1 MIRLTDALTLASTKL
16 RARKVRTIFTIVIA
30 GLLFGLV
37 AAIVLV
43 SDGALQSTERM
54 MSKSMTG
61 RYIVSGTPMVFDNM
75 GDTTSDPALIE
86 RALAEH
92 KQLVADKKAEAK
104 RLGIEY
110 DAARDP
116 SPVETIDGQRH
127 LVFGNKIADRLT
139 AEKSTTPEFATFEKL
154 TKGYHPVSVYKTLTP
169 KPKNGTWSEMRDGKE
184 KLSEETAQKS
194 AEQQPNNSA
203 WPDDINDQAIVS
215 RGLVSSYLIAD
226 YPWKPDSG
234 RIPVVVTQK
243 RAAAMTGYAA
253 PKSDAP
259 AEQRLG
265 YANELRKRAVGKTF
279 DVCYRN
285 TVSSDQ
291 VNEAVRVAKEIE
303 RNKNDKNYRVPSL
316 QYGLPDSAS
325 CGEAT
330 VLRDVRTAD
339 EKQYADKERQLERKF
354 GGVVDPVQQKLT
366 YEIVGVS
373 PNGWADS
380 DMGFGLSASDI
391 IMSLFMTNGFR
402 VAIPAELFESMLNK
416 NDYATALSNDGSDI
430 SSIMMNFSTMYFA
443 EFASAD
449 DARAFIKE
457 QNCEMTMMNGCKSHD
472 KPFVLS
478 PFGSNS
484 IALDNAKRGVTIALL
499 WICGVVTVLAAVIA
513 GLTIGRTIADGRR
526 ETAVFRAIGFK
537 RFDISQVYVV
547 YTVLLSL
554 LVLVFALLAGLGIAA
569 MVHGWLWL
577 DTTVQAQLALGLS
590 DTSQRFMYI
599 GVSERLLIVCGA
611 VLAAGLLGMLLPLAR
626 NVRRNPVR
634 DMRDE

>member
-61 RYIVSGTPMVFDNM
+61 RYIVSGSPMVFDNI
-75 GDTTSDPALIE
+75 GDMSTDAGLIE
-86 RALAEH
+86 RAQAEH

-116 SPVETIDGQRH
+116 SPVETMDGQRH
-127 LVFGNKIADRLT
+127 LVYGNKIADRLI
-139 AEKSTTPEFATFEKL
+139 AEKSTAPDFTTFEKL
-154 TKGYHPVSVYKTLTP
+154 TKGYNPVSVYKTLTP
-169 KPKNGTWSEMRDGKE
+169 KPKDGAWSEMRDGKE
-184 KLSEETAQKS
+184 KFSDETQSKT
-194 AEQQPNNSA
+194 AEQAPGGGA
-203 WPDDINDQAIVS
+203 WPDDLNDQAVVPGALIS
-215 RGLVSSYLIAD
+215 NYLID
-226 YPWKPDSG
+226 GYSWKPSSG

-259 AEQRLG
+259 ADQRLN
-265 YANELRKRAVGKTF
+265 YISELRKRAVGKTF

-402 VAIPAELFESMLNK
+402 VAIPQELYDKMPNK
-416 NDYATALSNDGSDI
+416 ADYAQSLAMEPTTGRDA
-430 SSIMMNFSTMYFA
+430 MMNFATAYFA
-443 EFASAD
+443 EFATAD
-449 DARAFIKE
+449 EARVFIKE

-590 DTSQRFMYI
+590 DTSQGFMYI

-626 NVRRNPVR
+626 NVRRNPIR